1 MKIYA
6 VDIKEN
12 ENVDSLF
19 LVREKTSSV
28 TKTGNPYLKVR
39 LGDRSGEIEGRIW
52 SSAETFTEFFQ
63 RDDFVRIKGK
73 AVFFQDRLQVNISH
87 IGRVEDEGITLSDF
101 FPTTE
106 KDVAQMCDSLI
117 QISQEVKNPHL
128 RNLLNL
134 FWNDQPFL
142 DGFRKAP
149 ASKQIHHAYIGGL
162 MEHTLSL
169 AQLVKS
175 NACHYEGLNT
185 DLLMTG
191 ALLHDI
197 GKVYEL
203 SYRRTFDYSDEG
215 RLLGH
220 ILIGIEKLEEK
231 IRQLIDFPKDL
242 SVLLK
247 HLLLSHHGQYIYG
260 SPKKPMT
267 LEAVM
272 LHHLDDMD
280 AKVSGLQDFLK
291 TKVPSGSKW
300 SAYHPQ
306 FEQFFYAP
314 VIEDQSKPSDNI
326 DETVLEIEK

>member
-1 MKIYA
+1 MKTYA

-12 ENVDSLF
+12 ETVDSLF

-28 TKTGNPYLKVR
+28 TKTGNPYLKVK

-52 SSAETFTEFFQ
+52 SSAETLTELFQ
-63 RDDFVRIKGK
+63 RDDFVRVKGK

-87 IGRVEDEGITLSDF
+87 IDRMEEEAIALSDF
-101 FPTTE
+101 FPTTG
-106 KDVAQMCDSLI
+106 KDVGQMCDSLV

-134 FWNDQPFL
+134 LWSDQSFL
-142 DGFRKAP
+142 EGFRKAP

-162 MEHTLSL
+162 LEHTLSL
-169 AQLVKS
+169 TQLVKR
-175 NACHYEGLNT
+175 NAPHYEGLNT

-191 ALLHDI
+191 AILHDI

-203 SYRRTFDYSDEG
+203 SYRRSFDYSDEG

-220 ILIGIEKLEEK
+220 ILIGIEKIEEK
-231 IRQLIDFPKDL
+231 IRQISDFPKDL

-280 AKVSGLQDFLK
+280 AKVSGIQEFLK
-291 TKVPSGSKW
+291 AKVSGGSRW

-306 FEQFFYAP
+306 FEQFFYTHVLEEPA
-314 VIEDQSKPSDNI
+314 EPSDNI
-326 DETVLEIEK
+326 DKIPFDGEK

>member
-1 MKIYA
+1 MKTYA
-6 VDIKEN
+6 ADIKEN

-19 LVREKTSSV
+19 LVRDKTSSV
-28 TKTGNPYLKVR
+28 TKAGNPYLKVR
-39 LGDRSGEIEGRIW
+39 LGDRTGEIEGRIW
-52 SSAETFTEFFQ
+52 SSAESFAEFFQ

-73 AVFFQDRLQVNISH
+73 AVFFQDRLQVNISD
-87 IGRVEDEGITLSDF
+87 IGRVEEEGITLTDF

-106 KDVAQMCDSLI
+106 KDIGQMCASLI
-117 QISQEVKNPHL
+117 QISQEVENPHL
-128 RNLLNL
+128 RNLLIL

-142 DGFRKAP
+142 EGFRKAP

-169 AQLVKS
+169 AKLVKS
-175 NACHYEGLNT
+175 NACHYAGLNT

-191 ALLHDI
+191 AILHDI

-203 SYRRTFDYSDEG
+203 SYRRSFDYSDEG

-231 IRQLIDFPKDL
+231 IRLLADFPKDL

-280 AKVSGLQDFLK
+280 AKVSGLQEFLK
-291 TKVPSGSKW
+291 TKVPSGARW

-314 VIEDQSKPSDNI
+314 ILENQTKPSDNI
-326 DETVLEIEK
+326 DETAFEVEK

>member
-28 TKTGNPYLKVR
+28 TKTGNPYLKLR

-87 IGRVEDEGITLSDF
+87 IGRVEDEAITLSDY

-106 KDVAQMCDSLI
+106 KDVDQMYESLI
-117 QISQEVKNPHL
+117 QVSQEVKNPHL

-142 DGFRKAP
+142 AGFRRAP

-169 AQLVKS
+169 TQLVKS

-191 ALLHDI
+191 AILHDI

-203 SYRRTFDYSDEG
+203 SYRRSFDYSDEG

-220 ILIGIEKLEEK
+220 ILIGIETVEGK

-247 HLLLSHHGQYIYG
+247 HLLLSHHGQYAYG

-280 AKVSGLQDFLK
+280 AKVSGLQEFLK

-314 VIEDQSKPSDNI
+314 VLEDQIKPSDNI